1 MSTFTVQNEA
11 VFELTKF
18 TLLDYLVPAK
28 TLPAVLSQVIEAKA
42 EYDVRLLAQQLGT
55 NYRSLMYWM
64 RGDRHLPA
72 YLLPRICTILRNYEA
87 LDLLE
92 SQAGRV
98 AFKIPDPKQ
107 TSEEE
112 FKAISNLIKDVGV
125 ALESIANTLADGVVE
140 EDELKTTIPK
150 LEAVIQECASLKYWL
165 ENWSK
170 RKKLHGKGR

>member
-1 MSTFTVQNEA
+1 M
-11 VFELTKF
+11 
-18 TLLDYLVPAK
+18 PAK
-28 TLPAVLSQVIEAKA
+28 TLPAVLSQVVEAKA

-72 YLLPRICTILRNYEA
+72 YLLPRICTLLRNYEP

-125 ALESIANTLADGVVE
+125 ALESIANTLADGIVE

-165 ENWSK
+165 ENLSK
-170 RKKLHGKGR
+170 KRQRLNRKGR

>member
-1 MSTFTVQNEA
+1 M
-11 VFELTKF
+11 
-18 TLLDYLVPAK
+18 PAQ
-28 TLPAVLSQVIEAKA
+28 TLPSLLSRVVEAKA

-55 NYRSLMYWM
+55 NYRSLIYWL
-64 RGDRHLPA
+64 RGDRLLPA
-72 YLLPRICTILRNYEA
+72 YLLPRLCLLLGNYEA

-107 TSEEE
+107 TSEQE
-112 FKAISNLIKDVGV
+112 FKAISALIKDVGE

-140 EDELKTTIPK
+140 EGELTTTIPK

-165 ENWSK
+165 ENLHK
-170 RKKLHGKGR
+170 NRRRKGKK

>member
-1 MSTFTVQNEA
+1 M
-11 VFELTKF
+11 
-18 TLLDYLVPAK
+18 PAK
-28 TLPAVLSQVIEAKA
+28 TLPAVLSQVVEAKA

-55 NYRSLMYWM
+55 NYRSLMYWL

-72 YLLPRICTILRNYEA
+72 YLLPRICTILGNYEP

-98 AFKIPDPKQ
+98 AFRIPDPKQ

-165 ENWSK
+165 ENLSK
-170 RKKLHGKGR
+170 KKRLLRKGR